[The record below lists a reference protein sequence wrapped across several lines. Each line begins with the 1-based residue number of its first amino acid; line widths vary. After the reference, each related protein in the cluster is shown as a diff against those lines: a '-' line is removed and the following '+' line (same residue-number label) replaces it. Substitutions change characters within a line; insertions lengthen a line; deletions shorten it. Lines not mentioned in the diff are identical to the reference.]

1 MKTVTLELTK
11 TEVNYLYNLVCE
23 NMERGEYWGN
33 HQQFMKMQDNV
44 FNKLMD
50 CGCEE
55 IVEKEVLTSQ

>member
-50 CGCEE
+50 CETEE
-55 IVEKEVLTSQ
+55 AS